1 MSLFL
6 SKVKKIFKNQYLTKQ
21 GDHYVDEY
29 FRFKKDDTPEL
40 YKYNCFI
47 STKNFDRTYELF
59 KVTFAYSWT
68 HKWIQKGYSTLKN
81 DSYFKFEINI
91 NDVKNAYNVYVKNG
105 GKQSQV
111 SWEND
116 WQNIL
121 RGKKDSLKF
130 DNIKNIFIE
139 LYMSKYKDENR
150 IKDMLE
156 EYAKIYTF
164 KRIKDFDDFKKRRF
178 KIFEDNIKCN
188 NISQGDLGTCYFLE
202 ALSVLSN
209 YGELLYQLFP
219 KEVLNNSG
227 YYEICL
233 YHNGEWQKVLVDDY
247 FLIRKDNNGKNAF
260 AFTQPVND
268 CLYSCF
274 LEKAY
279 AKILG
284 SYADANGGC
293 EHNAFKALT
302 GFDSLVF
309 LNENFGNE
317 IYDFAQRRL
326 EEGNLLSCSTIG
338 HAYSLLSI
346 ISQEEQNKEKK
357 YEFKVRNPWGRLKKP
372 EEEKYS
378 NKSQKETGEMYFI
391 KDETKDDFKDY
402 FKGMMT
408 ICQTLFGST
417 VYNFKLKSTTY
428 KLNYFSFEIYK
439 NSKFYIGIY
448 NKDQE
453 SIFTKIKAEIKDLN
467 DASKGY
473 QSIEIDRKE
482 KNEILSKIKKFQIN
496 NKEYNNEDRYFK
508 YIDLK
513 KSKYILKVEFDKNL
527 NLDNNILKIII
538 QGNIYRL
545 FRK

>member
-6 SKVKKIFKNQYLTKQ
+6 SKVKKIFKNQNLTKQ

-47 STKNFDRTYELF
+47 STKNFDRTYKLF
-59 KVTFAYSWT
+59 EKTFAYSWT
-68 HKWIQKGYSTLKN
+68 SIWIQKGYSTLKN

-121 RGKKDSLKF
+121 RGKKYSLKF

-178 KIFEDNIKCN
+178 KIFEDNINCN
-188 NISQGDLGTCYFLE
+188 NISQGHLGTCYFLE

-247 FLIRKDNNGKNAF
+247 FPITKDENGKDAF

-284 SYADANGGC
+284 SYADANGGYA
-293 EHNAFKALT
+293 HNAFKALT

-357 YEFKVRNPWGRLKKP
+357 YEFKVRNPLGRLKKP

-402 FKGMMT
+402 FKGFMT

-482 KNEILSKIKKFQIN
+482 KMKF
-496 NKEYNNEDRYFK
+496 
-508 YIDLK
+508 
-513 KSKYILKVEFDKNL
+513 
-527 NLDNNILKIII
+527 
-538 QGNIYRL
+538 
-545 FRK
+545 